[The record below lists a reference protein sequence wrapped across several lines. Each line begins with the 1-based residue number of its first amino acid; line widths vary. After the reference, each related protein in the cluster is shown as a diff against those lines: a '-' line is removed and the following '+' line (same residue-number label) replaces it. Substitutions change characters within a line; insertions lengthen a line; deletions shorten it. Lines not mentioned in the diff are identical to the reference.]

1 MINKKVQFNFPE
13 NIPKRCLMFTLCP
26 NCIKPTLKY
35 YCCLLNSFGSAQ
47 RSSGTPSDIS
57 GNVQK
62 SLKNC
67 QRSSEA
73 ACWDVLWNPSH
84 DKKDTEGSLM
94 PLTQKKVADKVL
106 PLVLWGNI
114 VRCSPCKLSSLQ
126 VQILSSH
133 YWGPYPEKSNTLEWF
148 SMINYWL
155 MKKTFA
161 DCLT

>member
-1 MINKKVQFNFPE
+1 
-13 NIPKRCLMFTLCP
+13 MFTLCP
-26 NCIKPTLKY
+26 NCIKPTLKLSPFKQLWK
-35 YCCLLNSFGSAQ
+35 CSKVVGNTF
-47 RSSGTPSDIS
+47 DIS

-67 QRSSEA
+67 HRSSEA

-94 PLTQKKVADKVL
+94 PLTQKNVADKVL

-133 YWGPYPEKSNTLEWF
+133 YWGPYPEKCNTLEWF